1 MKNESTSIH
10 NIANPAYCKW
20 DNLLKD
26 INPVI
31 QLLITMATFSLLPF
45 IFVSMTPFLRFTIV
59 FSMLKTAMGTN
70 SVPPAITLIGLSLI
84 LTIYT
89 MSPVFDSMYKEY
101 QIPYQKNKN
110 MIEALNAGSKPLK
123 EYMLKQTRESDL
135 AFFVEKTRAV
145 APKSP
150 EELTLW
156 EVAPAYIVSE
166 LKTAFEIGF
175 IIYVPFIVLD
185 LVVANILLA
194 LGMFMLSPQI
204 VSTPF
209 KLLIFIAVDGWSLI
223 VKGLVESF
231 N

>member
-1 MKNESTSIH
+1 M
-10 NIANPAYCKW
+10 

-31 QLLITMATFSLLPF
+31 QLLITMAAFSLLPF
-45 IFVSMTPFLRFTIV
+45 IFVSMTPFLRFTVV

-89 MSPVFDSMYKEY
+89 MSPVFDKMYQEY
-101 QIPYQKNKN
+101 QIPYQKTQNVV
-110 MIEALNAGSKPLK
+110 ESLNASSKPLK
-123 EYMLKQTRESDL
+123 EYMLKQTRQSDL
-135 AFFVEKTRAV
+135 AFFVEKTRRQ
-145 APKSP
+145 APNTP

-156 EVAPAYIVSE
+156 EVAPAYIISE

>member
-1 MKNESTSIH
+1 M
-10 NIANPAYCKW
+10 

-45 IFVSMTPFLRFTIV
+45 VFVSMTPFLRFTIV

-84 LTIYT
+84 LTVYT
-89 MSPVFDSMYKEY
+89 MAPTFDNMYQAY
-101 QIPYQKNKN
+101 QVPYQKNKN
-110 MIEALNAGSKPLK
+110 VVEALNASSKPLK
-123 EYMLKQTRESDL
+123 EYMLKQTRQSDL
-135 AFFVEKTRAV
+135 AFFVEKTRGG
-145 APKSP
+145 APQTP
-150 EELTLW
+150 DELTLW

>member
-1 MKNESTSIH
+1 ME
-10 NIANPAYCKW
+10 NI
-20 DNLLKD
+20 LKD
-26 INPVI
+26 LNPVI
-31 QLLITMATFSLLPF
+31 QLIVVMAAFSLLPF

-89 MSPVFDSMYKEY
+89 MTPVFDDMYKAY
-101 QIPYQKNKN
+101 QVPYSKNQN
-110 MIEALNAGSKPLK
+110 VIEALDASSKPLK
-123 EYMLKQTRESDL
+123 EYMLKQTRQQDL
-135 AFFVEKTRAV
+135 AFFVEKTRHL

-150 EELTLW
+150 DDLTLW

-166 LKTAFEIGF
+166 LKTSFEIGF

-185 LVVANILLA
+185 LIVANILLA

-209 KLLIFIAVDGWSLI
+209 KLLIFIAVDGWGLI

>member
-1 MKNESTSIH
+1 M
-10 NIANPAYCKW
+10 

-31 QLLITMATFSLLPF
+31 QLLVAMAAFSLLPF
-45 IFVSMTPFLRFTIV
+45 IFVSMTPFLRFTVV

-84 LTIYT
+84 LTFYT
-89 MSPVFDSMYKEY
+89 MSPVFDKMYQEY
-101 QIPYQKNKN
+101 QIPYQKNQN
-110 MIEALNAGSKPLK
+110 VIEALNASSKPLK
-123 EYMLKQTRESDL
+123 EYMLKQTRQSDL
-135 AFFVEKTRAV
+135 AFFVEKTRKQ
-145 APKSP
+145 APSTP
-150 EELTLW
+150 DELTIW

-185 LVVANILLA
+185 LIVANILLA

>member
-1 MKNESTSIH
+1 MD
-10 NIANPAYCKW
+10 NI
-20 DNLLKD
+20 LKD

-31 QLLITMATFSLLPF
+31 QLLIVMATFSLLPF

-89 MSPVFDSMYKEY
+89 MAPVFDNMYKEY
-101 QIPYQKNKN
+101 QIPYQKTQNVV
-110 MIEALNAGSKPLK
+110 ESLNAASKPLK
-123 EYMLKQTRESDL
+123 EYMLKQTRQSDL
-135 AFFVEKTRAV
+135 AFFVEKTRGG
-145 APKSP
+145 APNSP
-150 EELTLW
+150 DDLTLW

>member
-1 MKNESTSIH
+1 ME
-10 NIANPAYCKW
+10 NI
-20 DNLLKD
+20 LKD

-31 QLLITMATFSLLPF
+31 QLLIVMATFSLLPF
-45 IFVSMTPFLRFTIV
+45 VFVAMTPFLRFTIV

-70 SVPPAITLIGLSLI
+70 SVPPAMVLVGLSLI
-84 LTIYT
+84 LTLYT
-89 MSPVFDSMYKEY
+89 MAPVFDNMYQAY
-101 QIPYQKNKN
+101 QVPYQKTHN
-110 MIEALNAGSKPLK
+110 IVEGLNASSKPLK
-123 EYMLKQTRESDL
+123 EYMLKQTRQADL
-135 AFFVEKTRAV
+135 AFFVEKTRGQ

-150 EELTLW
+150 DELTLW
-156 EVAPAYIVSE
+156 EVAPAYIISE

-185 LVVANILLA
+185 LIVANILLA

>member
-1 MKNESTSIH
+1 MD
-10 NIANPAYCKW
+10 NI
-20 DNLLKD
+20 LKD

-31 QLLITMATFSLLPF
+31 QLLIVMATFSRLPF

-70 SVPPAITLIGLSLI
+70 SVPPAIVLIGLSLI
-84 LTIYT
+84 LTLYT
-89 MSPVFDSMYKEY
+89 MAPVFDNMYQAY
-101 QIPYQKNKN
+101 QVPYQKTHN
-110 MIEALNAGSKPLK
+110 IVEGLNASSKPLK
-123 EYMLKQTRESDL
+123 EYMLKQTRQADL
-135 AFFVEKTRAV
+135 AFFVEKTRGS

-150 EELTLW
+150 DELTLW
-156 EVAPAYIVSE
+156 EVAPAYIISE

-185 LVVANILLA
+185 LIVANILLA

>member
-1 MKNESTSIH
+1 MDS
-10 NIANPAYCKW
+10 
-20 DNLLKD
+20 LLKD

-31 QLLITMATFSLLPF
+31 QLLIVMATFSLLPF
-45 IFVSMTPFLRFTIV
+45 IFVSMTPFLRFTVV

-89 MSPVFDSMYKEY
+89 MSPVFDNMYKEF
-101 QIPYQKNKN
+101 QIPYEKNQN
-110 MIEALNAGSKPLK
+110 VIEALNASSKPLK
-123 EYMLKQTRESDL
+123 EYMLKQTRQADL
-135 AFFVEKTRAV
+135 AFFVEKTRKT
-145 APKSP
+145 PP
-150 EELTLW
+150 QTPDELTLW

-185 LVVANILLA
+185 LIVANILLA

>member
-1 MKNESTSIH
+1 MDTI
-10 NIANPAYCKW
+10 
-20 DNLLKD
+20 LKD

-31 QLLITMATFSLLPF
+31 QLLIAMAAFSLLPF
-45 IFVSMTPFLRFTIV
+45 LFVSLTPFLRFTIV

-84 LTIYT
+84 LTLYT
-89 MSPVFDSMYKEY
+89 MAPVFDDMYQAY
-101 QIPYQKNKN
+101 QVPYQKNQN
-110 MIEALNAGSKPLK
+110 VIEALDASSKPLK
-123 EYMLKQTRESDL
+123 EYMLKQTRQSDL
-135 AFFVEKTRAV
+135 AFFVEKTRKNI
-145 APKSP
+145 PQTP
-150 EELTLW
+150 DELTLW
-156 EVAPAYIVSE
+156 EVAPAYIISE
-166 LKTAFEIGF
+166 LKTSFEIGF

-223 VKGLVESF
+223 VKGVVESF

>member
-1 MKNESTSIH
+1 MD
-10 NIANPAYCKW
+10 NI
-20 DNLLKD
+20 LKD

-31 QLLITMATFSLLPF
+31 QLLIVMATFSLLPF

-70 SVPPAITLIGLSLI
+70 SVPPAIVLIGLSLI
-84 LTIYT
+84 LTLYT
-89 MSPVFDSMYKEY
+89 MAPVFDNMYQAY
-101 QIPYQKNKN
+101 QVPYQKTHN
-110 MIEALNAGSKPLK
+110 IVEGLNASSKPLK
-123 EYMLKQTRESDL
+123 EYMLKQTRQADL
-135 AFFVEKTRAV
+135 AFFVEKTRKV
-145 APKSP
+145 APKTP
-150 EELTLW
+150 DELTIW
-156 EVAPAYIVSE
+156 EVAPAYIISE

>member
-1 MKNESTSIH
+1 MDTI
-10 NIANPAYCKW
+10 
-20 DNLLKD
+20 LKD

-31 QLLITMATFSLLPF
+31 QLLVVMAAFSLLPF

-70 SVPPAITLIGLSLI
+70 SIPPAITLIGLSLI
-84 LTIYT
+84 LTLYT
-89 MSPVFDSMYKEY
+89 MMPVFDDMYQAY
-101 QIPYQKNKN
+101 QVPYSKNQN
-110 MIEALNAGSKPLK
+110 VIEALDASSKPLK
-123 EYMLKQTRESDL
+123 EYMLKQTRQSDL
-135 AFFVEKTRAV
+135 AFFVEKTKKAI
-145 APKSP
+145 PKTP
-150 EELTLW
+150 DELTLW
-156 EVAPAYIVSE
+156 EVAPAYIISE

-223 VKGLVESF
+223 VKGMVESF

>member
-1 MKNESTSIH
+1 M
-10 NIANPAYCKW
+10 

-26 INPVI
+26 INPII
-31 QLLITMATFSLLPF
+31 QLLITMAAFSLLPF
-45 IFVSMTPFLRFTIV
+45 VFVSMTPFLRFTVV

-84 LTIYT
+84 LTLYT
-89 MSPVFDSMYKEY
+89 MSPVFDNMYQAY
-101 QIPYQKNKN
+101 QVPYKKNQN
-110 MIEALNAGSKPLK
+110 VVEALNASSKPLK
-123 EYMLKQTRESDL
+123 EYMLKQTRQSDL
-135 AFFVEKTRAV
+135 AFFVEKTRRQ
-145 APKSP
+145 APQTP
-150 EELTLW
+150 DELTLW
-156 EVAPAYIVSE
+156 EVAPAYIISE

>member
-1 MKNESTSIH
+1 MDTI
-10 NIANPAYCKW
+10 
-20 DNLLKD
+20 LKD

-31 QLLITMATFSLLPF
+31 QLLVTMAAFSLLPF

-59 FSMLKTAMGTN
+59 FSMLKTAMGTQ
-70 SVPPAITLIGLSLI
+70 SIPPAITLIGLSLI
-84 LTIYT
+84 LTLYT
-89 MSPVFDSMYKEY
+89 MMPVFDDMYQAY
-101 QIPYQKNKN
+101 QIPYSKNQN
-110 MIEALNAGSKPLK
+110 IIEALDASSKPLK
-123 EYMLKQTRESDL
+123 EYMLKQTRQSDL
-135 AFFVEKTRAV
+135 AFFVEKSKKAI
-145 APKSP
+145 PKTP
-150 EELTLW
+150 DELTLW
-156 EVAPAYIVSE
+156 EVAPAYIISE

-223 VKGLVESF
+223 VKGMVESF

>member
-1 MKNESTSIH
+1 MDTI
-10 NIANPAYCKW
+10 
-20 DNLLKD
+20 LKD

-31 QLLITMATFSLLPF
+31 QLLIAMAAFSLLPF
-45 IFVSMTPFLRFTIV
+45 IFVSLTPFLRFTIV

-84 LTIYT
+84 LTLYT
-89 MSPVFDSMYKEY
+89 MAPVFDDMYKAY
-101 QIPYQKNKN
+101 QVPYQKNQN
-110 MIEALNAGSKPLK
+110 VIEALDASSKPLK
-123 EYMLKQTRESDL
+123 EYMLKQTRQSDL
-135 AFFVEKTRAV
+135 AFFVEKTRRTI
-145 APKSP
+145 PSTP
-150 EELTLW
+150 DELTLW
-156 EVAPAYIVSE
+156 EVAPAYIISE
-166 LKTAFEIGF
+166 LKTSFEIGF

-223 VKGLVESF
+223 VKGVVESF

>member
-1 MKNESTSIH
+1 M
-10 NIANPAYCKW
+10 

-31 QLLITMATFSLLPF
+31 QLLIAMAAFSLLPF
-45 IFVSMTPFLRFTIV
+45 IFVSMTPFLRFTVV

-70 SVPPAITLIGLSLI
+70 SVPSAITLIGLSLI

-89 MSPVFDSMYKEY
+89 MSPVFDKMYQEY
-101 QIPYQKNKN
+101 QIPYQKNQN
-110 MIEALNAGSKPLK
+110 VIEALNASSKPLK
-123 EYMLKQTRESDL
+123 EYMLKQTRQGDL
-135 AFFVEKTRAV
+135 AFFVEKTRKA
-145 APKSP
+145 APSTP
-150 EELTLW
+150 DELTLW
-156 EVAPAYIVSE
+156 EVAPAYIISE

>member
-1 MKNESTSIH
+1 MD
-10 NIANPAYCKW
+10 NI
-20 DNLLKD
+20 LKD

-31 QLLITMATFSLLPF
+31 QLLITMAAFSLLPF

-70 SVPPAITLIGLSLI
+70 SVPPAMTLIGLSLI
-84 LTIYT
+84 LTVYT
-89 MSPVFDSMYKEY
+89 MAPVFDQMYKEY
-101 QIPYQKNKN
+101 QIPYQKNQN
-110 MIEALNAGSKPLK
+110 VVEAITASSKPLK
-123 EYMLKQTRESDL
+123 EYMLKQTRQSDL
-135 AFFVEKTRAV
+135 AFFVEKTRKQ
-145 APKSP
+145 APQTP
-150 EELTLW
+150 DELTIW
-156 EVAPAYIVSE
+156 EVAPAYIISE

-185 LVVANILLA
+185 LVVANILVA

>member
-1 MKNESTSIH
+1 M
-10 NIANPAYCKW
+10 
-20 DNLLKD
+20 DNVLKD

-31 QLLITMATFSLLPF
+31 QLMITMAAFSLLPF

-84 LTIYT
+84 LTLYT
-89 MSPVFDSMYKEY
+89 MAPVFDDMYKAY
-101 QIPYQKNKN
+101 QVPYQKNQN
-110 MIEALNAGSKPLK
+110 VIEALDAGSKPLK
-123 EYMLKQTRESDL
+123 EYMLKQTRQTDL
-135 AFFVEKTRAV
+135 AFFVEKTRNSI
-145 APKSP
+145 PKSP
-150 EELTLW
+150 DELTLW
-156 EVAPAYIVSE
+156 EVAPAYIISE
-166 LKTAFEIGF
+166 LKTSFEIGF

-223 VKGLVESF
+223 VKGVVESF

>member
-1 MKNESTSIH
+1 M
-10 NIANPAYCKW
+10 

-31 QLLITMATFSLLPF
+31 QLLITMAAFSLLPF

-89 MSPVFDSMYKEY
+89 MSPVFDNMYKEY
-101 QIPYQKNKN
+101 QIPYQKNQN
-110 MIEALNAGSKPLK
+110 VVEALEASSKPLK
-123 EYMLKQTRESDL
+123 EYMLKQTRQGDL
-135 AFFVEKTRAV
+135 AFFVEKTRKA
-145 APKSP
+145 APQTP
-150 EELTLW
+150 DELTLW
-156 EVAPAYIVSE
+156 EVAPAYIISE

>member
-1 MKNESTSIH
+1 MDT
-10 NIANPAYCKW
+10 
-20 DNLLKD
+20 LLKD
-26 INPVI
+26 INPII
-31 QLLITMATFSLLPF
+31 QLLVVMASFSLLPF

-84 LTIYT
+84 LTFYT
-89 MSPVFDSMYKEY
+89 MAPTFDSMYQAY
-101 QIPYQKNKN
+101 QVPYQKNHN
-110 MIEALNAGSKPLK
+110 IVEALDASSKPLK
-123 EYMLKQTRESDL
+123 EYMLKQTRQADL
-135 AFFVEKTRAV
+135 AFFVEKTRGQ
-145 APKSP
+145 APNSP
-150 EELTLW
+150 DDLTLW

>member
-1 MKNESTSIH
+1 MD
-10 NIANPAYCKW
+10 NI
-20 DNLLKD
+20 LKD
-26 INPVI
+26 ISPVI
-31 QLLITMATFSLLPF
+31 QLLIVMASFSLLPF
-45 IFVSMTPFLRFTIV
+45 IFVSMTPFLRYTIV

-70 SVPPAITLIGLSLI
+70 SVPPAITMVGLSLI

-89 MSPVFDSMYKEY
+89 MAPVFDNMYQAY
-101 QIPYQKNKN
+101 QVPYQKNQN
-110 MIEALNAGSKPLK
+110 MIEALNASSKPLK
-123 EYMLKQTRESDL
+123 EYMLKQTRQTDL
-135 AFFVEKTRAV
+135 AFFVEKTRHK
-145 APKSP
+145 APSSP

-156 EVAPAYIVSE
+156 EVAPAYIISE

-175 IIYVPFIVLD
+175 IIYIPFIVLD
-185 LVVANILLA
+185 LIVANILLA